1 MHVFIIIFF
10 NAVNFWL
17 NAKKQSIYNCCS
29 YFREKLLNLFP
40 RLNPRFFTRS
50 LVYGCFAEG
59 LFASHLSSVCRNPVC
74 RMTFLKCV
82 YFKFYIIRLAC

>member
-1 MHVFIIIFF
+1 MHVFIIIF

-40 RLNPRFFTRS
+40 RLNPRFFLHGVWCMAVLLR
-50 LVYGCFAEG
+50 GCFRHTSAVSAEI
-59 LFASHLSSVCRNPVC
+59 LCAE
-74 RMTFLKCV
+74 
-82 YFKFYIIRLAC
+82 